1 MVPASL
7 RAPRGHLRQ
16 QSFDDRRDR
25 HKSGSALILN
35 NLSEPKLCNLLRFS
49 YVLRTKDLGCE
60 SSLQKQ
66 KTPAGA
72 LALRD
77 RWIELPRL
85 QNTLEVTFC
94 QEQRR

>member
-1 MVPASL
+1 
-7 RAPRGHLRQ
+7 
-16 QSFDDRRDR
+16 
-25 HKSGSALILN
+25 
-35 NLSEPKLCNLLRFS
+35 LSEPKLCNLLRFS

-85 QNTLEVTFC
+85 
-94 QEQRR
+94 